1 MLIELANQTS
11 EKGHSMSMFNLTAEW
26 TFDAGYIEPDE
37 RAVGA
42 LLKPPAI
49 SYIRDLSWTLE
60 HDPNYLSFH
69 DRSVSL
75 KIQSLL
81 SKQGIFWDDE
91 IFERQFLKIVAA
103 AVKRLRSL
111 EK

>member
-1 MLIELANQTS
+1 MMIGFATYTS
-11 EKGHSMSMFNLTAEW
+11 EKGKSMSMFDLTAEW

-69 DRSVSL
+69 DRSVGL

-91 IFERQFLKIVAA
+91 IFEKQFLKIVTAA
-103 AVKRLRSL
+103 ITRLRNQ